1 MAEPVAGDVR
11 DGEGPGPHHHG
22 GLPAPAPTHILAR
35 ATINLPGLPVGEVAL
50 VDPTV
55 PYVAN
60 CLAAL
65 YLVPLP
71 ADLQPDAGER
81 PQGDVK

>member
-1 MAEPVAGDVR
+1 MSEPVAGDVR
-11 DGEGPGPHHHG
+11 DGDGPGPHHDG
-22 GLPAPAPTHILAR
+22 GLPAPAPKLVLAR
-35 ATINLPGLPVGEVAL
+35 ATVNLPGLHRDEVAL

-55 PYVAN
+55 PYVAD

-71 ADLQPDAGER
+71 AHLQPDGER
-81 PQGDVK
+81 PKGDVE

>member
-11 DGEGPGPHHHG
+11 DGDGPGPHHG
-22 GLPAPAPTHILAR
+22 GLPAPAPKLVLAR
-35 ATINLPGLPVGEVAL
+35 ATVNLPGLHRDEVAL

-55 PYVAN
+55 PYVAD

-71 ADLQPDAGER
+71 ARLQPDAER
-81 PQGDVK
+81 PKGDVE